1 MHLDCVIAM
10 ADPMTHDLVTLGEA
24 MLRLSVPAG
33 ERLER
38 APAYQVDVAG
48 AEANVAIAVARA
60 GLSAVWL
67 SRLPESPLGRRAA
80 GEIASHGVDV
90 SHVVWDRTRRMGTYF
105 IELSVPPRPVS
116 VLYDRADSAAT
127 ALTPDDIDWAV
138 VESARAVHLTGI
150 TPALSPSARLTTME
164 TARRAGQGGAE
175 VIVDVNYRSRLWSP
189 DEAAEVIGELCS
201 LATTVIVTTE
211 DARDLFAATG
221 SPPEVAA
228 TLRQTMSADAVV
240 VTQGAE
246 GAAWD
251 SETDSGEAPG
261 HIAEVIDRIGAGD
274 AFAAGVIIGLLSSGI
289 ASGVKRGLAMSGL
302 KLGLRGDQLVV
313 SQEEVEAMLRGEPD
327 RQVRR

>member
-1 MHLDCVIAM
+1 MHIDWVIAM

-60 GLSAVWL
+60 GLSAVWF
-67 SRLPESPLGRRAA
+67 SRLTESPLGRRAA
-80 GEIASHGVDV
+80 GEIALHGVDV

-105 IELSVPPRPVS
+105 LELSVPPRPVS

-127 ALTPDDIDWAV
+127 ALTPDDIDWAI

-175 VIVDVNYRSRLWSP
+175 VIVDVNYRSRLWP
-189 DEAAEVIGELCS
+189 PAEAASVIGDLCRIAS
-201 LATTVIVTTE
+201 TVIVTTE
-211 DARDLFAATG
+211 DARDLFDISGKA
-221 SPPEVAA
+221 PEVAA
-228 TLRQTMSADAVV
+228 ALRQTMGVDAVI
-240 VTQGAE
+240 VTHGAG

-251 SETDSGEAPG
+251 ATGDVGAAPG
-261 HIAEVIDRIGAGD
+261 HPAEVIDRIGAGD
-274 AFAAGVIIGLLSSGI
+274 AFAAGVIVGLLDGNI
-289 ASGVKRGLAMSGL
+289 AAGVERGLAMAAL
-302 KLGLRGDQLVV
+302 KLGIRGDQFVA
-313 SQEEVEAMLRGEPD
+313 SQEEIDTVLDGDPN